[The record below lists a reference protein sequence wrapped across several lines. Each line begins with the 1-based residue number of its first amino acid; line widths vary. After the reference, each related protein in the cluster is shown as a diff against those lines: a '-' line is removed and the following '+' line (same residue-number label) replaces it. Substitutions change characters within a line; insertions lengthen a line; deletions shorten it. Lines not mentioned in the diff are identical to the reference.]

1 MPLPIRDRPERNPPR
16 SPTCFLEVRTVI
28 RLPRRTDPVLAAFLA
43 LAFLLT
49 CALSAQA
56 ADAKGRVK
64 SVTTD
69 KMELVMAD
77 DTGKNW
83 TIIAARDCKVRL
95 NDRDSKFE
103 DLQTD
108 DEITV
113 TYEKDG
119 DKLVARTIRATRR

>member
-1 MPLPIRDRPERNPPR
+1 M
-16 SPTCFLEVRTVI
+16 I
-28 RLPRRTDPVLAAFLA
+28 RLPRRNEPVFAAILA
-43 LAFLLT
+43 LAFLFT
-49 CALSAQA
+49 FALSAQA

-69 KMELVMAD
+69 KNELVMAD

-83 TIIAARDCKVRL
+83 TITAAKDCKVRL
-95 NDRDSKFE
+95 NDKDSKFE

-113 TYEKDG
+113 TYEKVG
-119 DKLVARTIRATRR
+119 DKLVARAIRATRK

>member
-1 MPLPIRDRPERNPPR
+1 MI
-16 SPTCFLEVRTVI
+16 
-28 RLPRRTDPVLAAFLA
+28 RRTHPILVVCLT
-43 LAFLLT
+43 LAFLFT
-49 CALSAQA
+49 FALSAQA

-64 SVTTD
+64 SVTPD
-69 KMELVMAD
+69 KNELVMAD
-77 DTGKNW
+77 ETGKSW
-83 TIIAARDCKVRL
+83 TINAAKDCRVRL

-119 DKLVARTIRATRR
+119 DKLVARSIRATRK